1 MKSLFKSKTFWFN
14 VATGVLAIA
23 SGAGPAIPIIGS
35 VVQSTG
41 LGDAIVAHPAVA
53 GSVAA
58 AANIAL
64 RIATSQPV
72 SISGGQ

>member
-14 VATGVLAIA
+14 VATGALAIA

-41 LGDAIVAHPAVA
+41 IGSAIVSHPAIA
-53 GSVAA
+53 GAVAA
-58 AANIAL
+58 GANIAL
-64 RIATSQPV
+64 RIVTNQPV
-72 SISGGQ
+72 SISGE